1 MPILNIVL
9 RGDLSSQRIKFDRSY
24 KFRTLKLLH
33 IYHNINSKAFSTTQ
47 HRPELDTP
55 SSLLTKDT
63 KIKDHQRLLF
73 AKLSF
78 INHDNSQT
86 LFIEPNSNAGLQS
99 ALTITDNHICLG
111 QAKHNSSN
119 ELQFKDLYKVLVDDI
134 PKEVNGQFKVELSCL
149 SSTGQMVRLHP
160 ADFKTSGSEQSILVM
175 TLEFTE

>member
-1 MPILNIVL
+1 MPILNIVI
-9 RGDLSSQRIKFDRSY
+9 RGDISSQRIKFDRSY

-33 IYHNINSKAFSTTQ
+33 IYHNINSKAFSTSQ
-47 HRPELDTP
+47 HRPELDVP
-55 SSLLTKDT
+55 GSINTKDSN
-63 KIKDHQRLLF
+63 IKDHQRLIF

-99 ALTITDNHICLG
+99 DKTITDNHICLG

-134 PKEVNGQFKVELSCL
+134 PKEVNGQFSIELSCL
-149 SSTGQMVRLHP
+149 CSTGEMVRLHSS
-160 ADFKTSGSEQSILVM
+160 DFKTSGAEQSVLVM